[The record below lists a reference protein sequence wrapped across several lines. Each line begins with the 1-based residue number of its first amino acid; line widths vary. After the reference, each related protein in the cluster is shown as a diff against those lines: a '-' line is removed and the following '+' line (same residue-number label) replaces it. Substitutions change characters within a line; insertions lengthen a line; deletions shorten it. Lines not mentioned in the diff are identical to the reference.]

1 MDEIPSIGIIVTAE
15 QIPLLRDV
23 IVAHHLDVFICDT
36 QDTQLLDDQW
46 KPWLRR
52 VRPQRTHCTGQVWL
66 IVPTYAWPKPDSH
79 ARIRQIIA
87 EQLNTCIQ
95 MAVIL
100 NATGIVIPI
109 EHAHIAFH
117 ERIHHYLA
125 VVHTQ
130 LVTHSLKLM
139 LMVETSS
146 HVAEV
151 HTLVT
156 TYALE
161 CTLLLP
167 SDDRLEADSVTDY
180 SAPNTII
187 VNISDDETCIVPDWA
202 DRCVLGA
209 HDSVST
215 IRKQLQSTLRQLSS
229 RSVGEADA
237 MNEAPTTQ
245 PEQLLL
251 TPDDEVA

>member
-23 IVAHHLDVFICDT
+23 IVTHHLDVFICDT
-36 QDTQLLDDQW
+36 QDTQLLDDHW

-52 VRPQRTHCTGQVWL
+52 VRPQRTHCTGEVWL
-66 IVPTYAWPKPDSH
+66 IVPTYAWPRPDSH

-87 EQLNTCIQ
+87 EQLHTCIQ

-109 EHAHIAFH
+109 EHAQADFH
-117 ERIHHYLA
+117 ERIHHYLT
-125 VVHTQ
+125 VVHSQ
-130 LVTHSLKLM
+130 LTMHSLKLM
-139 LMVETSS
+139 LLIESPA

-151 HTLVT
+151 QTFIT

-167 SDDRLEADSVTDY
+167 SDHHIDADTTDNSVGHKTLI
-180 SAPNTII
+180 AIT
-187 VNISDDETCIVPDWA
+187 SDDQAYIVPELTKG
-202 DRCVLGA
+202 CVLGA
-209 HDSVST
+209 HDSVSV
-215 IRKQLQSTLRQLSS
+215 IRKKLQSVVQQFAQRDMI
-229 RSVGEADA
+229 EHDADTDA
-237 MNEAPTTQ
+237 DTVP
-245 PEQLLL
+245 PEQLFS